1 MRVAKPAGRGFTLIE
16 LLVVIAI
23 IAILAA
29 LLLPALARAKAQA
42 KRIQCTNNLKQ
53 LADVWV
59 MYATDNNDWLAAN
72 GQNDPPTPIR
82 KFWVQGAFYYAQDN
96 TNYTYI
102 VDPRYAQFANYIQT
116 TKVYVCPT
124 DRFMVNVLGQRYPR
138 IRSYSMNAYV
148 GWDRLDQ
155 WDSRLSPN
163 FKVFKKHSEI
173 TPNLPGGMFVFQD
186 VNPDSICWPYFGVQ
200 MVVDSFFNFPN
211 SSHNS
216 GGILAFADTH
226 VARQRWRDQRTIT
239 AYSADYHRHNEAS
252 PNNEDIRWLRARTTV
267 PK

>member
-1 MRVAKPAGRGFTLIE
+1 MRIAKSNRQAFTLVE

-23 IAILAA
+23 IALLAA
-29 LLLPALARAKAQA
+29 LLLPGLARARAAA
-42 KRIQCTNNLKQ
+42 KRVQCTNNLKQ

-72 GQNDPPTPIR
+72 GENDPPSTLR
-82 KFWVQGAFYYAQDN
+82 KFWIQGAFYYVPDN
-96 TNYTYI
+96 TNYDYI

-116 TKVYVCPT
+116 TKLYVCPT
-124 DRFMVNVLGQRYPR
+124 DRSTVNLYGQVYPK

-148 GWDRLDQ
+148 GWDRLDE
-155 WDSRLSPN
+155 WDSRLAPN
-163 FKVFKKHSEI
+163 FKVFKKYSQIAPEM
-173 TPNLPGGMFVFQD
+173 PGGTFVFQD
-186 VNPDSICWPYFGVQ
+186 VNPDSICWPYFGVE

-216 GGILAFADTH
+216 GGVLAFADAH
-226 VARQRWRDQRTIT
+226 VERHRWRDQRTIT
-239 AYSADYHRHNEAS
+239 AFSNDYHKHDEPS

>member
-1 MRVAKPAGRGFTLIE
+1 MVKANAGASGFAGRSLRVCVINAKYKNTFPVIMRAPKPAGRGFTLIE

-42 KRIQCTNNLKQ
+42 KRIQCT
-53 LADVWV
+53 
-59 MYATDNNDWLAAN
+59 
-72 GQNDPPTPIR
+72 
-82 KFWVQGAFYYAQDN
+82 
-96 TNYTYI
+96 
-102 VDPRYAQFANYIQT
+102 
-116 TKVYVCPT
+116 
-124 DRFMVNVLGQRYPR
+124 
-138 IRSYSMNAYV
+138 S
-148 GWDRLDQ
+148 
-155 WDSRLSPN
+155 

-173 TPNLPGGMFVFQD
+173 APNLPGGMFVLQD

-226 VARQRWRDQRTIT
+226 VERQRWRDQRTIT

>member
-1 MRVAKPAGRGFTLIE
+1 MRVAKSTGPGFTLTE

-53 LADVWV
+53 LVDVWV

-72 GQNDPPTPIR
+72 GQNDPPSPAR
-82 KFWVQGAFYYAQDN
+82 RFWVQGAFYYAQDN

-102 VDPRYAQFANYIQT
+102 VDPRYAQFASYIQT
-116 TKVYVCPT
+116 TRVYVCPT
-124 DRFMVNVLGQRYPR
+124 DRNTVKVFSQSFPR
-138 IRSYSMNAYV
+138 IRSYSMNAYL

-155 WDSRLSPN
+155 WDSRLSLN
-163 FKVFKKHSEI
+163 FKVFKKQSEI
-173 TPNLPGGMFVFQD
+173 APNLPGGMFVFQD

-200 MVVDSFFNFPN
+200 MLVDNFFNFPN

-216 GGILAFADTH
+216 GGILAFAD
-226 VARQRWRDQRTIT
+226 ARVERHRWRDQRTIV
-239 AYSADYHRHNEAS
+239 AYSADYHKHDESS

-267 PK
+267 QK